1 MCNQSG
7 GLIARVLEEHGI
19 PSVVV
24 NQGLQQ
30 PMRVKPP
37 RSLYVKHPYG
47 QPFGQP
53 DNVDQQRTIVE
64 DALSTARDR
73 HRTGNN
79 RPFPVP
85 MASGGFCC
93 DPQGAG
99 RSEVTRR
106 GPVSRTG

>member
-19 PSVVV
+19 STVVV

-47 QPFGQP
+47 QPFGQAGS
-53 DNVDQQRTIVE
+53 VDQQRTIVE
-64 DALSTARDR
+64 DALHLLESVREPGTIVHSPYRWRREDFAAIQ
-73 HRTGNN
+73 
-79 RPFPVP
+79 
-85 MASGGFCC
+85 M
-93 DPQGAG
+93 
-99 RSEVTRR
+99 ERR
-106 GPVSRTG
+106 GQK

>member
-19 PSVVV
+19 STVVV

-53 DNVDQQRTIVE
+53 GNVEQQRTIVE
-64 DALSTARDR
+64 DALDLLENVTEPGTIIHSPYRWRREDFAAIRR
-73 HRTGNN
+73 ER
-79 RPFPVP
+79 
-85 MASGGFCC
+85 SG
-93 DPQGAG
+93 QK
-99 RSEVTRR
+99 
-106 GPVSRTG
+106 